1 MAEAFPGGGGCGGG
15 LVVKSCPTL
24 ATPWTLAYQAF
35 LSMGF
40 SRQEDWSGLA
50 FPSLGDLPNPG
61 IEPGSRALQADSL
74 PTELRKSQI
83 PGRSA
88 VKNLPANAGVTGD
101 VGSRPRLGR
110 SPGGGNGNSLQYS
123 CLGNPMAEEPGGL
136 QSMESQKVRHDRVN
150 EHSDKRQITN
160 YVLR

>member
-1 MAEAFPGGGGCGGG
+1 
-15 LVVKSCPTL
+15 
-24 ATPWTLAYQAF
+24 
-35 LSMGF
+35 MGF
-40 SRQEDWSGLA
+40 SRQEDWSGLT

-61 IEPGSRALQADSL
+61 IEPGSPALQADSL
-74 PTELRKSQI
+74 TTELRKSQF
-83 PGRSA
+83 PGCSA

-101 VGSRPRLGR
+101 VGSSPRLGR

-123 CLGNPMAEEPGGL
+123 CLGNPMAEEPGGP

-150 EHSDKRQITN
+150 EHSDKGQITN